1 MREEQAIH
9 NLDQKEDPAVYFL
22 TELQWTLHAALLRR
36 TGAITLLPQNKPLVH
51 YLRRG
56 EPQLDSWVQMD

>member
-22 TELQWTLHAALLRR
+22 TELQWTLHA
-36 TGAITLLPQNKPLVH
+36 V
-51 YLRRG
+51 
-56 EPQLDSWVQMD
+56 DSPAEENWSHNSAASE